1 MNSAKIEN
9 LLNLAMDVSEQ
20 ERLLSPELSAG
31 FDAAENTWEVI
42 VRYFGTLGPLQ
53 EEYPQWRITEL
64 LNEYAV
70 IRLPASQIDLL
81 AGLPQIEY
89 IEKPKQLYFEVA
101 QGRSASCMLP
111 VQTGRG
117 AAGSETNLT
126 GSGVLVAVVDSGER
140 VI

>member
-20 ERLLSPELSAG
+20 ERLLSPQLSAG

-53 EEYPQWRITEL
+53 EEYPQWQITEL
-64 LNEYAV
+64 LNEYAI
-70 IRLPASQIDLL
+70 IRLPASQLDLL
-81 AGLPQIEY
+81 TGLPQIEY

-117 AAGSETNLT
+117 AVGSETNLT
-126 GSGVLVAVVDSGER
+126 GANVLVAVVDSGER
-140 VI
+140 VT